1 MNNISDT
8 IIRKKIS
15 IHAKILASILLV
27 ELGFY
32 AVSPVFQLPSFLY
45 SLFPVWIWGKIAITN
60 GPTYM
65 VTASILLLIVC
76 VLPLFIWGHAYP
88 QKEHYGL
95 RLRIWYILFSALL
108 GYTWLMSMVIHITAI
123 SPPKTDVPL
132 PPGVPPLDYE
142 IRDLF
147 LSQQANTPPVHSIE
161 FVLFLIVMLLY
172 TAESFWIHRLLT
184 IAKRPSDTSVDEIG
198 NFHGNP

>member
-8 IIRKKIS
+8 TIRKKIS
-15 IHAKILASILLV
+15 IHAKILASVLLV

-88 QKEHYGL
+88 QKVHYGL
-95 RLRIWYILFSALL
+95 RLRIWYILFSVLL

-123 SPPKTDVPL
+123 FPPKTDVPL

-184 IAKRPSDTSVDEIG
+184 IAKRPLDTSVGEIG